1 MDRLDARQGY
11 KKLSKLPLM
20 VISGNNKSKGDNV
33 ADVLIIGGGLV
44 GMTLGCALGAAGIA
58 VALVEP
64 TRPSRLVTEGF
75 DGRTTA
81 IAAGSKVILDT
92 IDIWSD
98 IANEAQPILD
108 IRVSDGHSPLFLH
121 YDRRD
126 VGVDALGYI
135 VENRVIRSALLKGLT
150 NAPSVK
156 LLSGCRVDRL
166 DITNS
171 FATAH
176 LDNSDILR
184 TRLAVATDGRNSP
197 TRRAAGI
204 DAISWRYNQT
214 GIVCTVAHEE
224 DHAGVAQERFMPAG
238 PFAILPMIGRRS
250 SVVWTE
256 RSDLAPALLALDEDA
271 FLTELSSRV
280 GPYLG
285 ARRVISSRF
294 SHPIGLMH
302 ARNYIADRV
311 ALAGDAAHA
320 IHPIAGQGLN
330 IGWRDVAVLAEVIVD
345 ALRLGVDPGSITTLN
360 RYEQWRRVDNT
371 LMLAATDT
379 LNRLFSNNVG
389 PVRLVRDVGLAL
401 VNRAPPLK
409 KLFIKHAMGV
419 LGDVPRL
426 VRGDAL

>member
-1 MDRLDARQGY
+1 M
-11 KKLSKLPLM
+11 
-20 VISGNNKSKGDNV
+20 
-33 ADVLIIGGGLV
+33 
-44 GMTLGCALGAAGIA
+44 
-58 VALVEP
+58 
-64 TRPSRLVTEGF
+64 TEGF

-92 IDIWSD
+92 IGVWSD

-166 DITNS
+166 DITDS

-256 RSDLAPALLALDEDA
+256 RSDLAPALLALDDAA
-271 FLTELSSRV
+271 FLTELSSRF

-285 ARRVISSRF
+285 ALRVISSRF

-389 PVRLVRDVGLAL
+389 PVRLARDVGLAL

-419 LGDVPRL
+419 LGDLPRL

>member
-1 MDRLDARQGY
+1 M
-11 KKLSKLPLM
+11 
-20 VISGNNKSKGDNV
+20 
-33 ADVLIIGGGLV
+33 
-44 GMTLGCALGAAGIA
+44 
-58 VALVEP
+58 
-64 TRPSRLVTEGF
+64 
-75 DGRTTA
+75 
-81 IAAGSKVILDT
+81 
-92 IDIWSD
+92 
-98 IANEAQPILD
+98 
-108 IRVSDGHSPLFLH
+108 
-121 YDRRD
+121 
-126 VGVDALGYI
+126 
-135 VENRVIRSALLKGLT
+135 
-150 NAPSVK
+150 K

-166 DITNS
+166 DITDS

-256 RSDLAPALLALDEDA
+256 RSDLAPALLALDDAA
-271 FLTELSSRV
+271 FLTELSSRF

-285 ARRVISSRF
+285 ALRVISSRF

-320 IHPIAGQGLN
+320 LSLIHI
-330 IGWRDVAVLAEVIVD
+330 
-345 ALRLGVDPGSITTLN
+345 
-360 RYEQWRRVDNT
+360 
-371 LMLAATDT
+371 
-379 LNRLFSNNVG
+379 
-389 PVRLVRDVGLAL
+389 
-401 VNRAPPLK
+401 
-409 KLFIKHAMGV
+409 
-419 LGDVPRL
+419 
-426 VRGDAL
+426 